1 MTFENV
7 GSVENTE
14 VDSRFKL
21 NKFGRVVCAGVYT
34 AGVCTH
40 TVQRYRKYTS
50 LNYIIYNV
58 YLVVYN
64 FNLLLKLYMTYLPVL

>member
-21 NKFGRVVCAGVYT
+21 NKFGSVVCAGVYT

-40 TVQRYRKYTS
+40 TVHTGYVNTP

>member
-21 NKFGRVVCAGVYT
+21 NKFGRVVFAAETFAGGVYDT
-34 AGVCTH
+34 GG
-40 TVQRYRKYTS
+40 TVH
-50 LNYIIYNV
+50 V
-58 YLVVYN
+58 Y
-64 FNLLLKLYMTYLPVL
+64 